1 MRIGIDIDDTT
12 VITVNS
18 MIKYADIYD
27 INVLGRKGTNGNLG
41 LIKNRYYLKALYGWN
56 DEEKFGFFD
65 TYYKNV
71 LEECVPMPNAPGVV
85 RKLKEEG
92 NEIFFITARLT
103 GIKNCNTELITR
115 NTLEQNQIPY
125 DKLIINA
132 SDKLM
137 FCKEHDIDIFI
148 EDSYDT
154 CKELQENGIKSYLM
168 TTKMNENIDAGDIE
182 RVSNWDEIYLKIS
195 KKYNIKSIKESE

>member
-12 VITVNS
+12 VVTVNS

-41 LIKNRYYLKALYGWN
+41 LIQNRYYLKALYGWS
-56 DEEKFGFFD
+56 DEEKFDFFD
-65 TYYKNV
+65 RYYANV
-71 LEECVPMPNAPGVV
+71 LEECVPMPNAPEVV

-92 NEIFFITARLT
+92 NEIYFITARLT
-103 GIKNCNTELITR
+103 GIKNCDTEIITK
-115 NTLEQNQIPY
+115 NTLERNQIPY

-132 SDKLM
+132 SDKLK
-137 FCKEHDIDIFI
+137 FCKEHNIDIFI

-168 TTKMNENIDAGDIE
+168 TTKMNENIDSGEIE
-182 RVSNWDEIYLKIS
+182 RVNNWKEIYFKIN
-195 KKYNIKSIKESE
+195 KTMFGNVLLY